1 MNSRKNLSLLVVALM
16 AAVIGA
22 GTALYLRPS
31 GDTLALVR
39 DQDGPAIQGLLWPNP
54 KQVAPFELTDHHGQ
68 AFDLDRLKG
77 RWSFMFF
84 GYTHCPDV
92 CPMTMDTLK
101 RVAGRLEGQEAGAD
115 TQVVFVSVDPARD
128 TPEHLKNYVEYFNPE
143 FLGATGGAEQLMAMT
158 RQLGIIYD
166 LNDGDGKKDY
176 LVDHSAAVL
185 LTDPQGRLVGVF
197 SAPHRAEDITARF
210 EAMRGFLDEHS

>member
-1 MNSRKNLSLLVVALM
+1 MNSRKHLSLLVVALM
-16 AAVIGA
+16 AAVVGA
-22 GTALYLRPS
+22 GTALYLRPTATS
-31 GDTLALVR
+31 LDLVR
-39 DQDGPAIQGLLWPNP
+39 DRDGPAIQGLLWPNP

-84 GYTHCPDV
+84 GYTHCPDI

-101 RVAGRLEGQEAGAD
+101 RVADKLEERQTGAD

-128 TPEHLKNYVEYFNPE
+128 SPEHLKNYVEYFNPD
-143 FLGATGGAEQLMAMT
+143 FVGATGATEELMSMT

-166 LNDGDGKKDY
+166 LHEADQDGNY

-197 SAPHRAEDITARF
+197 SAPHRAEDMTARF
-210 EAMRGFLDEHS
+210 EAMRGFLDEQS

>member
-16 AAVIGA
+16 AAVVGA
-22 GTALYLRPS
+22 ATALYLRPS
-31 GDTLALVR
+31 GAPLDLVR
-39 DQDGPAIQGLLWPNP
+39 DQDGPAIQGLLWPHP
-54 KQVAPFELTDHHGQ
+54 KQVAPFELIDHHGE
-68 AFDLDRLKG
+68 AFDLERLKG

-101 RVAGRLEGQEAGAD
+101 RVAGRLEGREAGAD

-128 TPEHLKNYVEYFNPE
+128 TPEHLKDYVEYFHPD
-143 FLGATGGAEQLMAMT
+143 FVGATGTTEELMAMT
-158 RQLGIIYD
+158 RQLGIVYD
-166 LNDGDGKKDY
+166 LNDDDGGNDY

-185 LTDPQGRLVGVF
+185 LTDPEARLVGVF
-197 SAPHRAEDITARF
+197 SAPHRAEDIAARF
-210 EAMRGFLDEHS
+210 EAMRGFLDDQS